1 MRLTFESLD
10 GVKADVLTNEC
21 GLIQSTE
28 DLHRIK
34 RLSKRVLQL
43 FDHLSWDIG
52 LFWPL
57 D

>member
-10 GVKADVLTNEC
+10 GVKADVLPNEC